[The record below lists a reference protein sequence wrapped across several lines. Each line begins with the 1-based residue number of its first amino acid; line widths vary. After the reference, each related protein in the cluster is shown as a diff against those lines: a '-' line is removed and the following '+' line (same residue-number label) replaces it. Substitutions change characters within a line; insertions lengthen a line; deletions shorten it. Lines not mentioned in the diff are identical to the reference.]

1 MENSIVKISNTLNL
15 TRQEFSIL
23 EKNIFHIILRE
34 IKTQQGF
41 NLGIGKKGDGKNIDV
56 LINPSELNETNRNRI
71 KSSLEKLTNRTIKID
86 QSTVKKEYFAIVSPF
101 PYAKYI
107 TENGKSEINIEIHH
121 SCKELFLELANGYT
135 KIQLD
140 AIMNLSST
148 HSIRMYELLSQYAHK
163 GKWEVDIDLLKD
175 YLGLDSGQYK
185 NFTQFQD
192 RILDYSK
199 KEILKNC
206 GLSFS
211 WSITGKDRKKVTKI
225 TFDIYQ
231 IEQVKKKEINGDV
244 ILSMQYLNKLSPSE
258 TSLNIKALLK
268 GYTLLQ
274 WQIDYLVENKEMH
287 EDIVRVVATI
297 EQMSTSEN
305 PIVNKTA
312 YLVKA
317 LKIDKMSYSKK

>member
-1 MENSIVKISNTLNL
+1 
-15 TRQEFSIL
+15 
-23 EKNIFHIILRE
+23 
-34 IKTQQGF
+34 
-41 NLGIGKKGDGKNIDV
+41 
-56 LINPSELNETNRNRI
+56 
-71 KSSLEKLTNRTIKID
+71 
-86 QSTVKKEYFAIVSPF
+86 
-101 PYAKYI
+101 
-107 TENGKSEINIEIHH
+107 
-121 SCKELFLELANGYT
+121 
-135 KIQLD
+135 
-140 AIMNLSST
+140 
-148 HSIRMYELLSQYAHK
+148 MYELLSQYAHK

-305 PIVNKTA
+305 PIVNKTIQEET
-312 YLVKA
+312 LLG
-317 LKIDKMSYSKK
+317 LKDPEIWKDTFLEINKKVNKFYNKLQKLFDEKTEVYGYAANAKSITLLNYAKINPNWIVAIADDAIAKQNKFLPGLNIPIKSREDILKENHDEIIIFSWNLYDEVFAKLRAAGYNGNIWKWDDK